1 MKTTALVLATLLTG
15 GIAATAHATVPV
27 RNLPQQLVSYGDL
40 DLQNA
45 DDARVL
51 VRRIKSAA
59 RNVCGLN
66 GSFAPPS
73 LQHRMRTCAG
83 EATARALAE
92 VSARHD
98 VAIRVAAV
106 ERR

>member
-1 MKTTALVLATLLTG
+1 MKTALVLATLLTG
-15 GIAATAHATVPV
+15 GIAATAHATAPV
-27 RNLPQQLVSYGDL
+27 RNLPQEVVSYGDL
-40 DLQNA
+40 DLQNTA
-45 DDARVL
+45 DARIL

-59 RNVCGLN
+59 RNVCGLG
-66 GSFAPPS
+66 GSFVTPAIQAR
-73 LQHRMRTCAG
+73 LHLCAA

-92 VSARHD
+92 VNERHD